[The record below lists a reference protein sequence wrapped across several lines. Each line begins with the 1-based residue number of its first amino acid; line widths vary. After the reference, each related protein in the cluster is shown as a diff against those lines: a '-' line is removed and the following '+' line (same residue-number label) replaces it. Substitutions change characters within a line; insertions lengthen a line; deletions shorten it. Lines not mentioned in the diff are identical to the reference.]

1 MIEFKKTDLNK
12 LNDYIM
18 LYKKS
23 FKDFNKNYEYFK
35 WLYLDNPQGNFVGI
49 DCYNNNKLIGQV
61 GGIPHEF
68 IFNKKKVK
76 FLISI
81 NVCVDPK
88 YQGKWIFSKMLV
100 KFENIANELNFD
112 GIIGVANKAAS
123 PYWQRSI
130 KMKKLASLDVFVGF
144 GKINL
149 NLINKSNYN
158 FYTIWNKKKLEWR
171 LKNPLNKTFIDSR
184 TNFQSVYSETNF
196 TFINAYS
203 PIIFFENDLELNSIK
218 KKSYK
223 PIVYLGLISE
233 FKKTPF
239 LFSLPKFLKP
249 SPLNFYY
256 KFLSSDEL
264 LDRRKIIFT
273 FLEFDAF

>member
-239 LFSLPKFLKP
+239 YLVY
-249 SPLNFYY
+249 LN
-256 KFLSSDEL
+256 S
-264 LDRRKIIFT
+264 
-273 FLEFDAF
+273 